1 MERKERFN
9 ARRLANISFHRGSFI
24 PAASPSVKPFRQSGP
39 SADPALPP
47 RRFPVYSVKSPSC
60 GTQQKHETFQGD
72 WVKSVKVQYLRDARA
87 LYGEGLN
94 YATSGSVG
102 LDLRACPE
110 EESIHIKAGE
120 RAGIPV
126 GIAIEPMTPDVA
138 GFVYSRSGLGA
149 VKGLTVAQGVG
160 VIDPDYRG
168 ELVVWLLNTS
178 SETMSVSRGERVA
191 QLIFQPVA
199 RLLPVEAQE
208 LSATERGSGGFG
220 HTGTK

>member
-1 MERKERFN
+1 M
-9 ARRLANISFHRGSFI
+9 
-24 PAASPSVKPFRQSGP
+24 
-39 SADPALPP
+39 
-47 RRFPVYSVKSPSC
+47 KSPSC
-60 GTQQKHETFQGD
+60 GTLQKHETFQGD

-120 RAGIPV
+120 RAGYTRRQLPL
-126 GIAIEPMTPDVA
+126 TDD
-138 GFVYSRSGLGA
+138 SGCCGLCLFPQRASA